1 MGSPL
6 RSLCRVLLYFGW
18 TLLLL
23 PLQASAVFLGL
34 PWARAIPRYYH
45 RICCAIIGLKLEI
58 RGAMAGDGPVLFI
71 SNHTSYI
78 DISVLGAVISGSF
91 VAKAEVRNWP
101 FFGTLARLQRTV
113 FVERHAPRQA
123 VRQRDLIAD
132 RLEGG
137 DNLILFPE
145 GTSNDGNRILPFKSA
160 LFSVAQAEIDG
171 RPVTV
176 QPISIAY
183 TRLDGMPMGRNLRP
197 LFAWYG
203 DMELGYHLWRMLG
216 LGALTV
222 VIDFHAPVSIAEFGS
237 RKALAEHC
245 HKIVSRGLADALSG
259 RAGPAPGLDAS
270 AAPATG

>member
-1 MGSPL
+1 
-6 RSLCRVLLYFGW
+6 LCRVLLYLGW
-18 TLLLL
+18 TFLLL
-23 PLQASAVFLGL
+23 PIQAVVLSLGL
-34 PWARAIPRYYH
+34 KWARSIPRYYH
-45 RICCAIIGLKLEI
+45 RICCSIIGLKLEV
-58 RGAMAGDGPVLFI
+58 RGTMAGDGPVLFI

-91 VAKAEVRNWP
+91 VAKAEVRKWP
-101 FFGTLARLQRTV
+101 LYGTLARLQRTV
-113 FVERHAPRQA
+113 FVERQAARQA
-123 VRQRDLIAD
+123 ARQRDLIAG
-132 RLEGG
+132 RLADG

-160 LFSVAQAEIDG
+160 LFSVAQAEIDS

-197 LFAWYG
+197 LVAWYG

-222 VIDFHAPVSIAEFGS
+222 VVEFHAPVSIAEFGS

-245 HKIVSRGLADALSG
+245 HKVISHGLADALSG
-259 RAGPAPGLDAS
+259 RAS
-270 AAPATG
+270 HAPAFESETAALTG

>member
-1 MGSPL
+1 
-6 RSLCRVLLYFGW
+6 
-18 TLLLL
+18 LL

-123 VRQRDLIAD
+123 ARQRDLIAG

-145 GTSNDGNRILPFKSA
+145 GTSNDGNRLLPFKSA

-222 VIDFHAPVSIAEFGS
+222 VVDFHAPVSIAEYGS

-259 RAGPAPGLDAS
+259 RAGHAPGLDAG
-270 AAPATG
+270 AAPVTG